1 MISMIRK
8 NDYLRDKNPVC
19 IPIGQTVSMV
29 AERYLKIQLKK
40 RGLKMR
46 KELICCIPSPDAR
59 DKNGVPG
66 AEETQADG
74 FVAESLQITP
84 LLQENFFQKPCQVQ
98 TCCRWPLFFVLCC

>member
-1 MISMIRK
+1 MIRK

-46 KELICCIPSPDAR
+46 KELICCIPSPDA
-59 DKNGVPG
+59 
-66 AEETQADG
+66 
-74 FVAESLQITP
+74 
-84 LLQENFFQKPCQVQ
+84 
-98 TCCRWPLFFVLCC
+98 